1 MAMDFLQSLLGGQR
15 RAEYDDFVRRYEQG
29 PPSEGYSNQEVVQRY
44 REVAPRLPAEAY
56 EQSAEE
62 AFQRLSPEERRAF
75 AEWLR
80 QRSRQE
86 GVEFPD
92 LDRDGR
98 DDRLQ
103 DPRELARAMARVQQ
117 RQPDV
122 LERLL
127 GGQSGTALDNPLVK
141 AALAGVAAM
150 AAKRILSGR

>member
-1 MAMDFLQSLLGGQR
+1 MEGTAMAMDFLQSLLGGQR

-44 REVAPRLPAEAY
+44 RE
-56 EQSAEE
+56 QSAEE

-80 QRSRQE
+80 QRSRHE

-92 LDRDGR
+92 VDRDGR